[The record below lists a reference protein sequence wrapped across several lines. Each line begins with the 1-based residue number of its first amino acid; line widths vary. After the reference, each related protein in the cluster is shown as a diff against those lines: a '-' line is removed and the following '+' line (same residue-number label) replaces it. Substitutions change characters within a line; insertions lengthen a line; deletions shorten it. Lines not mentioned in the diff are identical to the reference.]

1 VLCIYL
7 HPVCVCIYIYIYM
20 QLYNNLHTD
29 EEEGGRDKH
38 YQMEGRLDNIRNM
51 ED

>member
-1 VLCIYL
+1 
-7 HPVCVCIYIYIYM
+7 M

-29 EEEGGRDKH
+29 EEEGGERDKH